1 MRSRTRLA
9 AIAAATGLAAGMLGV
24 GLSPNPAGAAPT
36 VLLECD
42 QVNGTATVSK
52 GITNVATGQKI
63 NTTST
68 AIDGGCTGPLATITG
83 APVATNPL
91 SVKLATPNKAP
102 FGNPLTQGLSCDT
115 TVPGIYPPSGKARIT
130 FTNTYNG
137 KPLTSDSYI
146 RLGGLTDE
154 DIQDATGDPSVTTTD
169 YPDATKVSGIV
180 TKGAGLGAD
189 VTGVVMYQP
198 TATKAGGPI
207 SPPVSQIVSG
217 QLVPGL
223 NSALAGLGCQ
233 LGNATLTGI
242 VLSTDGDSLG
252 SFIDPTLPSVDS
264 SLKIQFPFS

>member
-42 QVNGTATVSK
+42 QVNASATVSK
-52 GITNVATGQKI
+52 GITNQATGQKI
-63 NTTST
+63 STTSS
-68 AIDGGCTGPLATITG
+68 AIDGGCTGPLAAITG

-115 TVPGIYPPSGKARIT
+115 SVPGIYPPSGKAIIT

-137 KPLTSDSYI
+137 KPITSNSYI

-154 DIQDATGDPSVTTTD
+154 DIQEATGDPSVTTTD

-198 TATKAGGPI
+198 TATKQGGPI
-207 SPPVSQIVSG
+207 PGSSQIVSG

-242 VLSTDGDSLG
+242 VLSTDGDSLAT
-252 SFIDPTLPSVDS
+252 FLDPTLPSVDS